1 MSNDTTT
8 NSSAID
14 PGPGYRLLEVGE
26 IIQKGDDYFARG
38 ARWTPM
44 QGTSSI
50 GHPWSEDNFRPFR
63 RKIEAEPAPIDHT
76 PEPEYIKPPL
86 GLCPE
91 YVWASNRAADILA
104 AMTRY
109 VDAGEKM
116 PSEWLIELDNR
127 LHEAKLVELTED
139 K

>member
-1 MSNDTTT
+1 MYYRRKIDTA
-8 NSSAID
+8 SFIKHAPLD
-14 PGPGYRLLEVGE
+14 PGWRILEDGESVRLHDQKLSADGLRWQDGWAPNLVAGYERDG
-26 IIQKGDDYFARG
+26 I
-38 ARWTPM
+38 
-44 QGTSSI
+44 
-50 GHPWSEDNFRPFR
+50 FR
-63 RKIEAEPAPIDHT
+63 RKIEVKPAST
-76 PEPEYIKPPL
+76 KTPL